1 MMKET
6 TMQDLEMPTQMPVYD
21 MDIALTKYAD
31 YIISKAPHTT
41 QPRPGYSKPY
51 FSFESGSKYIR
62 AVKLD
67 GSSRSAY
74 AFIVLRNTDKFL
86 VGDILKPAS
95 WKTPATNL
103 ARGNVLRP
111 HTYQYHSYY
120 GL

>member
-1 MMKET
+1 
-6 TMQDLEMPTQMPVYD
+6 MQNLEMPTQMPVYD
-21 MDIALTKYAD
+21 MDIALTMYAD

-41 QPRPGYSKPY
+41 QPRPGYSKPC

-111 HTYQYHSYY
+111 QTYQNHSYY

>member
-6 TMQDLEMPTQMPVYD
+6 AMQVLEMNATMPEYD
-21 MDIALTKYAD
+21 MDIALTMFAD
-31 YIISKAPHTT
+31 SLIGKAPF
-41 QPRPGYSKPY
+41 SKPNV
-51 FSFESGSKYIR
+51 SFERGSKYMR
-62 AVKLD
+62 VVKSD

-74 AFIVLRNTDKFL
+74 AFIVLQNTGKFR

-95 WKTPATNL
+95 WKTPATNF

-111 HTYQYHSYY
+111 QTYQNHSYY

>member
-6 TMQDLEMPTQMPVYD
+6 TMQDWSMQSWEMNATMPEHD
-21 MDIALTKYAD
+21 MDIALTMFAD
-31 YIISKAPHTT
+31 SLIGKAPF
-41 QPRPGYSKPY
+41 SKPNV
-51 FSFESGSKYIR
+51 SFERGSKYMR
-62 AVKLD
+62 VVKSD

-74 AFIVLRNTDKFL
+74 AFIVLRNTGKFQ

-95 WKTPATNL
+95 WKTPATNF

-111 HTYQYHSYY
+111 QTYQNHSYY